1 METIAYEVD
10 GPVARIVLDTP
21 SKANVQTA
29 RQVEEFDAALARAD
43 EDDAVKVLVVKAN
56 GPGFC
61 AGHAI
66 VSHEEMAEVYPTTGP
81 TPERTW
87 KHHHYGLFLWPPLRL
102 WEFPKVTIAQ
112 VHGYCVGGGTVYGLL
127 TDLTVASDDAWFQMP
142 LPQGFGLPGA
152 QTMIE
157 PWVLMNWKRAAEY
170 LFLAPTITAEQALEW
185 GMVNRVVPRAEL
197 DAVVEEMAQ
206 TIAQMPLTTILAT
219 KAGLKRAWEMMGM
232 RVHLQ
237 QSTDLVALCSGAS
250 DVQALINARGTQR
263 PREHAAAR
271 AAAARTGAGV
281 DGAPGPER
289 AGGPPGESTGPAGAD
304 GAAR

>member
-1 METIAYEVD
+1 MERVEYETIVYEQD
-10 GPVARIVLDTP
+10 GPVARIVLNTP
-21 SKANVQTA
+21 DKANIQSA
-29 RQVEEFDAALARAD
+29 QQVWDVDDALARAD
-43 EDDAVKVLVVKAN
+43 DDDEVKVLVLKAN
-56 GPGFC
+56 GKGFC

-66 VSHEEMAEVYPTTGP
+66 VGVEDMAEVYPTTGP

-87 KHHHYGLFLWPPLRL
+87 RRHHYGLFLWPPLRL
-102 WEFPKVTIAQ
+102 WEFSKATIAQ

-127 TDLTVASDDAWFQMP
+127 TDLTVASDDAYFQMP

-157 PWVLMNWKRAAEY
+157 PWVLMNYKRAAEY
-170 LFLAPTITAEQALEW
+170 LFLAPTISAAQALEW

-197 DAVVEEMAQ
+197 DDTVEEMAR

-219 KAGLKRAWEMMGM
+219 KQGLNRAWEMMGM

-250 DVQALINARGTQR
+250 DVRAFMAALAGRR
-263 PREHAAAR
+263 PRQHAAERAR
-271 AAAARTGAGV
+271 EAGAG
-281 DGAPGPER
+281 D
-289 AGGPPGESTGPAGAD
+289 AGA
-304 GAAR
+304 

>member
-1 METIAYEVD
+1 MERVEYETIVYEKD
-10 GPVARIVLDTP
+10 GPVARIVLNTP
-21 SKANVQTA
+21 GKANIQTA
-29 RQVEEFDAALARAD
+29 RQVWDMDEALALAAD
-43 EDDAVKVLVVKAN
+43 DDEVRVLVLKAV
-56 GPGFC
+56 GEGFC

-87 KHHHYGLFLWPPLRL
+87 VRHHYGLFLWPPLRL

-127 TDLTVASDDAWFQMP
+127 TDLTVASDDAYFQMP

-157 PWVLMNWKRAAEY
+157 PWVLMNYKRAAEY
-170 LFLAPTITAEQALEW
+170 LFLAPTIPAAQALEW

-197 DAVVEEMAQ
+197 NDTVEAMAR
-206 TIAQMPLTTILAT
+206 TVAQMPLTTILAI
-219 KAGLKRAWEMMGM
+219 KQGLNRAWEMMGM

-237 QSTDLVALCSGAS
+237 QSTDLVAFCSSAS
-250 DVQALINARGTQR
+250 DVQAFMRQMAGRR
-263 PREHAAAR
+263 PRQR
-271 AAAARTGAGV
+271 AADEAAEVGSR
-281 DGAPGPER
+281 PS
-289 AGGPPGESTGPAGAD
+289 GEE
-304 GAAR
+304 